1 MTMRRIVFACSALI
15 LACRVSPAMADEYW
29 HVGHDE
35 RWHAVHQA
43 IYELENRIA
52 FLEADPEI
60 DDGYKAP
67 IISRARADILALRAT
82 LDPAQWRWVTPCC
95 YGRRPIHIR

>member
-1 MTMRRIVFACSALI
+1 MTIKPAVFACALLL
-15 LACRVSPAMADEYW
+15 LACGVSPAAAGHGWHRHGYW
-29 HVGHDE
+29 RATRD
-35 RWHAVHQA
+35 A

-67 IISRARADILALRAT
+67 IITVARAEVRWLHAT
-82 LDPAQWRWVTPCC
+82 LPPAHWRWATPCC